1 MFTITTATGKEFDS
15 TYAVAS
21 PNNDGAFVTIANS
34 DFQTVARTFSDPA
47 EMPID
52 IYPQFHTVSGVVS
65 QVSGVQ
71 LTLKP

>member
-1 MFTITTATGKEFDS
+1 MFTIKTATGKEFDS
-15 TYAVAS
+15 SYAVAS
-21 PNNDGAFVTIANS
+21 PYNDGAYVTIIDS

-52 IYPQFHTVSGVVS
+52 IYPQFHTVASIVTQFSGI
-65 QVSGVQ
+65 Q